1 MTENLIALDGAIL
14 LVMLLGVQ
22 LLQPAVAVVAVAS
35 DAVFMC
41 MVLNQ
46 PNYGVIFR

>member
-22 LLQPAVAVVAVAS
+22 LLQPAVAVVAVAAAEVAEV
-35 DAVFMC
+35 AVEAHF
-41 MVLNQ
+41 V
-46 PNYGVIFR
+46 

>member
-14 LVMLLGVQ
+14 LVMLLGSAIA
-22 LLQPAVAVVAVAS
+22 AVAVVAVAS